1 MKNNY
6 RNEYV
11 MLGNGGHSKV
21 CKQSAIL
28 MGYSYKGYVLSSTH
42 IREALDGDSEFL
54 GDDDWLLNTEIK
66 KPLLVNGIG
75 HNPGIESR
83 KIKFNEFTNAG
94 FEFLSIIHPS
104 AYICNTS
111 NLNIGSQV
119 MAGAIIQAGCSIG
132 TNTIIN
138 TSASIDHECAIG
150 DHAHIGPGSVLC
162 GNVKIGNGTF
172 IGAGSV
178 IIPGISIGSDCIIG
192 AGTKVLK
199 DIDDNQTF
207 FNKYIKKI

>member
-1 MKNNY
+1 MKKNFK
-6 RNEYV
+6 NEYV

-28 MGYSYKGYVLSSTH
+28 MGYSYKGYVLPS
-42 IREALDGDSEFL
+42 INIEEALEDSGEFL
-54 GDDDWLLNTEIK
+54 GDDDWLLNIEIR
-66 KPLLVNGIG
+66 KPLLLNGIG
-75 HNPGIESR
+75 HNPGTESR
-83 KIKFNEFTNAG
+83 KIIFDEYTNAG
-94 FEFLSIIHPS
+94 FEFISIIHPS
-104 AYICNTS
+104 SHICSTS
-111 NLNIGSQV
+111 NIRIGVQV

-138 TSASIDHECAIG
+138 TSASIDHECTIG

-162 GNVKIGNGTF
+162 GDVKVGNGTF

-178 IIPGISIGSDCIIG
+178 IIPGISIGSNCIIG

-199 DIDDNQTF
+199 NIDDNQTF
-207 FNKYIKKI
+207 YNKDIK

>member
-1 MKNNY
+1 MKKNL

-11 MLGNGGHSKV
+11 MLGNGGHSNV

-28 MGYSYKGYVLSSTH
+28 MGYSYKGYVLSSTN
-42 IREALDGDSEFL
+42 IGEVIGDNSEFL
-54 GDDDWLLNTEIK
+54 GDDNWLLNTETR

-75 HNPGIESR
+75 HNPGTEAR
-83 KIKFNEFTNAG
+83 KIKFNEFTNSG
-94 FEFLSIIHPS
+94 FKFISIIHPS
-104 AYICNTS
+104 SYICNTS
-111 NLNIGSQV
+111 NINIGSQV
-119 MAGAIIQAGCSIG
+119 MAGAIIQAGCSVG
-132 TNTIIN
+132 VNTIIN

-150 DHAHIGPGSVLC
+150 DHVHIGPGSVLC
-162 GNVKIGNGTF
+162 GNVKVGNGTF

-178 IIPGISIGSDCIIG
+178 IIPGISIGTNCIIG

-207 FNKYIKKI
+207 FNKDIK